1 MDREE
6 EEKQT
11 PTYAVLLYLEP
22 AAGQPRRLPWAG
34 GSEFLVRW
42 EGLLLAVV
50 GVIVV
55 AAVVGGVGGSCRGS
69 SDGSAVCV
77 RLYMCQRLWECPSS
91 GHSRGALV
99 EVTQGFGK
107 QRSRHGQSLEGSGPC
122 WRLTAKVASSG

>member
-55 AAVVGGVGGSCRGS
+55 AAAAAAAAAVVVGAGGSCRGS
-69 SDGSAVCV
+69 SDGRRCLCAPLHVPEPLGV
-77 RLYMCQRLWECPSS
+77 PVEWALT
-91 GHSRGALV
+91 GGA
-99 EVTQGFGK
+99 
-107 QRSRHGQSLEGSGPC
+107 R
-122 WRLTAKVASSG
+122 